1 MAWTIKW
8 MRVWNYS
15 EIIFNSKYILK
26 IVEEEKLYF
35 LSDLQDGGLHG
46 QVEDGLQR
54 LRGLRRVY
62 GCRGEMKINQI

>member
-1 MAWTIKW
+1 M
-8 MRVWNYS
+8 
-15 EIIFNSKYILK
+15 
-26 IVEEEKLYF
+26 EEEKLYF

-62 GCRGEMKINQI
+62 GCRGEMKINQM